1 MSVRLAARLALVV
14 AAAGWTPLQAQAP
27 TPPRARP
34 RAAVAAGR
42 VVRIGATDSLPAAG
56 TRVVLHRIGRT
67 EQGPLDSTL
76 TDAAGRFRFSFPADT
91 TALHIL
97 TARHAGIQYFSEPVG
112 TNPAA
117 PDTAI
122 VLLVHDTAASAPV
135 SLDARHIVIS
145 APGPDGTRG
154 VVELVTLR
162 NPGPL
167 TRVLPDGASAVWT
180 LRIPSAAIGFA
191 VSDGDLS
198 AGAVDRN
205 EDSVLVLAPLA
216 PGDRQI
222 TFEYLLPASADRI
235 TIPVDDDVALLNL
248 LIEEPDARVIAPGL
262 AEGDSATVIE
272 GREFHRWSGP
282 AAGGAEVRI
291 ELPRPSQAGR
301 WALAGLV
308 GAIGVSLLLAA
319 AGVFR
324 QRPALPPPLSP
335 EPILAAIARLDAEHA
350 GRREETAPDAW
361 ARYEARRA
369 ELKASLAAALARRG
383 GTP

>member
-1 MSVRLAARLALVV
+1 MLALVL
-14 AAAGWTPLQAQAP
+14 AAAVAPLHAQS
-27 TPPRARP
+27 RP
-34 RAAVAAGR
+34 QVRERPAVAAGR
-42 VVRIGATDSLPAAG
+42 VVRIDATDSVPAVGA
-56 TRVVLHRIGRT
+56 RVVLHRIGRT
-67 EQGPLDSTL
+67 EQGPLDSAL

-122 VLLVHDTAASAPV
+122 VLFVHDTAASAPV
-135 SLDARHIVIS
+135 SLEARHVVIS

-162 NPGPL
+162 NAGPL
-167 TRVLPDGASAVWT
+167 TRVLADGASAVWT
-180 LRIPSAAIGFA
+180 VRIPRAAIGFA

-205 EDSVLVLAPLA
+205 EDSVLVRAPLA
-216 PGDRQI
+216 PGDRQV
-222 TFEYLLPASADRI
+222 TFEYLLPASADRVI
-235 TIPVDDDVALLNL
+235 IPVDDSVAMLNL
-248 LIEEPDARVIAPGL
+248 FIEEPDARVVAPML
-262 AEGDSATVIE
+262 TRADSATVIQ
-272 GREFHRWSGP
+272 GREFRRWTG
-282 AAGGAEVRI
+282 AAAKGAEVRI
-291 ELPRPSQAGR
+291 ELPRPSRSGR

-308 GAIGVSLLLAA
+308 GAIGMALLLAA

-324 QRPALPPPLSP
+324 RQPALPPPLAP

-350 GRREETAPDAW
+350 GHRADMAPDAW
-361 ARYEARRA
+361 ARYVAERA
-369 ELKASLAAALARRG
+369 ELKASLAAALARG
-383 GTP
+383 SGTP

>member
-1 MSVRLAARLALVV
+1 LAAVACAPLRAEAQSGV
-14 AAAGWTPLQAQAP
+14 AARAP
-27 TPPRARP
+27 
-34 RAAVAAGR
+34 AAVAAGR
-42 VVRIGATDSLPAAG
+42 VVRIGAADSLPAAG
-56 TRVVLHRIGRT
+56 ARVVLHRIGRT
-67 EQGPLDSTL
+67 GQGPLDSAL

-97 TARHAGIQYFSEPVG
+97 TARHAGIQYFSEPVA

-135 SLDARHIVIS
+135 SLEARHVVIS

-154 VVELVTLR
+154 VVELVTLH

-167 TRVLPDGASAVWT
+167 TRVLAAGASAVWT
-180 LRIPSAAIGFA
+180 LRIPPAAIGFA

-216 PGDRQI
+216 PGDRQV

-235 TIPVDDDVALLNL
+235 TIPVDGDVAMLNL
-248 LIEEPDARVIAPGL
+248 FIEEPDARVLAPTL
-262 AEGDSATVIE
+262 ARADSATVIQ
-272 GREFHRWSGP
+272 GREFQRWTGP
-282 AAGGAEVRI
+282 ATGGAQVRVV
-291 ELPRPSQAGR
+291 LPRPSRAGR

-324 QRPALPPPLSP
+324 RRPALPPPLAA

-350 GRREETAPDAW
+350 GRRAETAPDAW
-361 ARYEARRA
+361 ARYEAERA
-369 ELKASLAAALARRG
+369 ELKASLAAALARNN

>member
-1 MSVRLAARLALVV
+1 M
-14 AAAGWTPLQAQAP
+14 
-27 TPPRARP
+27 
-34 RAAVAAGR
+34 
-42 VVRIGATDSLPAAG
+42 VRIGAADTVPAAG
-56 TRVVLHRIGRT
+56 TRVVLHRIGRIG
-67 EQGPLDSTL
+67 QGPLDSAL
-76 TDAAGRFRFSFPADT
+76 TDAAGRFRFTFPADT

-117 PDTAI
+117 PDTGI
-122 VLLVHDTAASAPV
+122 VLFVHDTAASAPV

-167 TRVLPDGASAVWT
+167 TRVQADGASAVWT
-180 LRIPSAAIGFA
+180 LRIPPAAIGFA

-216 PGDRQI
+216 PGDRQV

-235 TIPVDDDVALLNL
+235 AIPVDGDVALLNL
-248 LIEEPDARVIAPGL
+248 LIEEPGVRVLAPAL
-262 AEGDSATVIE
+262 TRGDSATVIE
-272 GREFHRWSGP
+272 GREFQQWSGP
-282 AAGGAEVRI
+282 AAAGAEVRI
-291 ELPRPSQAGR
+291 ELPHPPQGGR

-308 GAIGVSLLLAA
+308 GAVGVSLLLAA

-324 QRPALPPPLSP
+324 RRPSLPAPLAP

-350 GRREETAPDAW
+350 GRRAETAPDAW
-361 ARYEARRA
+361 ARYEAERA

>member
-1 MSVRLAARLALVV
+1 MACA
-14 AAAGWTPLQAQAP
+14 PLRAQA
-27 TPPRARP
+27 RAP
-34 RAAVAAGR
+34 AAVTAGR
-42 VVRIGATDSLPAAG
+42 VVRIGAADSLPAAG

-67 EQGPLDSTL
+67 GQGPLDSAL

-97 TARHAGIQYFSEPVG
+97 TARHAGIQYFSEPIG

-122 VLLVHDTAASAPV
+122 VLFVHDTAASAPV

-167 TRVLPDGASAVWT
+167 TRVADGASAVWT
-180 LRIPSAAIGFA
+180 LRIPPAAIGFA

-216 PGDRQI
+216 PGDRQV
-222 TFEYLLPASADRI
+222 TFEYLLPASAHRI
-235 TIPVDDDVALLNL
+235 TIPVDDSIGMLNL
-248 LIEEPDARVIAPGL
+248 FIEEPEARVL
-262 AEGDSATVIE
+262 AQTLVRADSATVIQ
-272 GREFHRWSGP
+272 GREFQRWTGP
-282 AAGGAEVRI
+282 AARGAEVRI
-291 ELPRPSQAGR
+291 ELPRPPQAGR

-324 QRPALPPPLSP
+324 RRPALPPPRSP

-350 GRREETAPDAW
+350 GRRSETAPDAW
-361 ARYEARRA
+361 ARYEAERA

>member
-1 MSVRLAARLALVV
+1 VLACA
-14 AAAGWTPLQAQAP
+14 PLRAQVQP
-27 TPPRARP
+27 QGRP

-42 VVRIGATDSLPAAG
+42 VVRIGAADSLPAAA

-67 EQGPLDSTL
+67 EQGPLDSAL

-97 TARHAGIQYFSEPVG
+97 TARHAGIQYFSEPIG

-122 VLLVHDTAASAPV
+122 ALFVHDTAASAPV

-167 TRVLPDGASAVWT
+167 TRVLADGASAVWT

-216 PGDRQI
+216 PGDRQV

-235 TIPVDDDVALLNL
+235 TIPVDDDVAMLNL
-248 LIEEPDARVIAPGL
+248 FLEEPDARVL
-262 AEGDSATVIE
+262 AQTLVRADSATLIQ
-272 GREFHRWSGP
+272 GREFRQWTGP
-282 AAGGAEVRI
+282 AMRGAEVRV

-324 QRPALPPPLSP
+324 RRPALPPPLSP

-350 GRREETAPDAW
+350 GRRAEMAPDAW
-361 ARYEARRA
+361 ARYEAERA
-369 ELKASLAAALARRG
+369 ELKALLAAALARRG
-383 GTP
+383 ATP